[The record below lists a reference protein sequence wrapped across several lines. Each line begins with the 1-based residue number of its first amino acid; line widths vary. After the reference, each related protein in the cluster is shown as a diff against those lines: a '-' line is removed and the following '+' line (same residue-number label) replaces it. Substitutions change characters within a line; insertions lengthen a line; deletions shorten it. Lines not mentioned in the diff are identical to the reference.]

1 MKMKIT
7 KNKIIFKERNALVYK
22 ILIRVFLIS
31 VVAIFFSE
39 IQMVRALPVCD
50 CNIDIHCGASACSVP
65 AVPSLSCTVTNET
78 TLMPNWSSSPLSS
91 YYNLVGVTGS
101 SLDID
106 TTNLYYS
113 HSGLNPGTTYTYK
126 VKGLNNSCLVC
137 GAGLCSISG
146 SFSNLCVSG
155 SIDGSYSSTVGN
167 TTSFISP
174 TGLNATCGTT
184 DANLTWSDNSSAETG
199 YKVEESSIVI
209 ATTAA
214 NVGVY
219 NHTGLVEN
227 TTYTYRVRA
236 YHSSGAYSSYSAT
249 DSCTTGVIAPN
260 TFTATSSATSTIQ
273 INLTWNDRSSV
284 EDGYKIERAT
294 GACAG
299 FAQIG
304 TVGAGVESYSDS
316 GLLHGTTYCYRV
328 RAYDGAVNS
337 AYSAT
342 DSDTTIMPAPTNLSG
357 VAISQT
363 QINLVWS
370 DNSNSETGFK
380 IERADNSDC
389 SGTPSF
395 SQIGTTGSGI
405 TSYSNTGLTSNTS
418 YCYRVRSYTSYTDSV
433 YSSTIAVSTSLPSPT
448 NLTAT
453 VSATSTTQINLTW
466 TDNSDNED
474 EFRLERKTGSSGTYT
489 QIVSVATNT
498 TAYANTGV
506 SDGTIYY
513 YRARACNAVACSS
526 YSNEAS
532 VTTVL
537 VAPTNLI
544 CTPISSSQINLSWTD
559 NSTSETGFKIERDIS
574 SPPST
579 VIFTTGQNAVAY
591 SDENLSENTLYY
603 YRVRAYNSA
612 SGVYSGYTSIC
623 STSTPI
629 YVPTGN
635 LTSSIFDTG
644 STNGVAFNSIV
655 WKGTQPSDSHVL
667 FQFASNSTTTSFNF
681 IGPNGTSATYYQASG
696 ANMAMNISTRYHNN
710 HRYFRYKVYIYPNLS
725 NQSPQITDIIIGY
738 SP

>member
-1 MKMKIT
+1 MKII
-7 KNKIIFKERNALVYK
+7 KNKNLFWRRTIAGVIFLSS
-22 ILIRVFLIS
+22 LFFSFLILNNNKVLGS
-31 VVAIFFSE
+31 
-39 IQMVRALPVCD
+39 LPVWCQGD
-50 CNIDIHCGASACSVP
+50 ELTCEYCYAPDTP
-65 AVPSLSCTVTNET
+65 TVTTVDNSET
-78 TLMPNWSSSPLSS
+78 VMVGAVHSGNNSGCSS
-91 YYNLVGVTGS
+91 YFKLYRDGVLIQTMTG
-101 SLDID
+101 LNCQTTYTDDDYTD
-106 TTNLYYS
+106 T
-113 HSGLNPGTTYTYK
+113 GRNPGTTYTYTA
-126 VKGLNNSCLVC
+126 VACQDGCESCAYNEG
-137 GAGLCSISG
+137 GAY
-146 SFSNLCVSG
+146 CVPQS
-155 SIDGSYSSTVGN
+155 DECSSTSSGASHA
-167 TTSFISP
+167 TAFYAPTS
-174 TGLNATCGTT
+174 LNAVCHFT
-184 DANLTWSDNSSAETG
+184 DVDLTWVDNSSAESG
-199 YKVEESSIVI
+199 YKVEKDGSVL

-214 NVGVY
+214 NAESYGSSS
-219 NHTGLVEN
+219 GSLVEN
-227 TTYTYRVRA
+227 HSYTFRVRA
-236 YHSSGAYSSYSAT
+236 YHTSGKYSSYSNE
-249 DSCTTGVIAPN
+249 DSCTTNIVPPDGLGTTVISS
-260 TFTATSSATSTIQ
+260 TA
-273 INLTWNDRSSV
+273 INLVWNDNSSV

-294 GACAG
+294 GACTG

-304 TVGAGVESYSDS
+304 TAVANAESYSDS

-328 RAYDGAVNS
+328 RAYDGGVNS
-337 AYSAT
+337 NYSST

-357 VAISQT
+357 VAASQT
-363 QINLVWS
+363 QVNLVWT

-380 IERADNSDC
+380 IERANNSDC

-395 SQIGTTGSGI
+395 SQITTVGSGV

-418 YCYRVRSYTSYTDSV
+418 YCYRVRSYTAYADSA
-433 YSSTIAVSTSLPSPT
+433 YSSTVTVSTSLPSPT
-448 NLTAT
+448 NLTAV

-466 TDNSDNED
+466 TDNSDNEN

-537 VAPTNLI
+537 VAPTNLT
-544 CTPISSSQINLSWTD
+544 CTSISSSQINLTWTD

-579 VIFTTGQNAVAY
+579 VIFTTGQNAITYNDA
-591 SDENLSENTLYY
+591 NLSENTLYY

-635 LTSSIFDTG
+635 MTSSTFDTG
-644 STNGVAFNSIV
+644 KVGGVAFNNIL

-667 FQFASNSTTTSFNF
+667 FHFASSNSSTSTFNF
-681 IGPNGTSATYYQASG
+681 IGPDGTSATYYQSSG
-696 ANMAMNISTRYHNN
+696 SNTIMNISTRYHNN
-710 HRYFRYKVYIYPNLS
+710 HRYFRYKAYIYPNSS
-725 NQSPQITDIIIGY
+725 NASPQITDIVIGY